1 MAEESF
7 GAGVKN
13 WLVKKGLK
21 AVVAIPPLHRRLN
34 RKLINSYASATKVRP
49 RPFSMAA
56 GYTTWRGLTDR
67 RYSGR
72 HLPEA
77 KDYNATLPPL
87 DSVNALFRKTEDR
100 RATDTSLLFPFFAQW
115 FTDSFLRTKWKKPE
129 EQDFAENESNHE
141 IDLCQIYGVGEEQT
155 RMLRALEG
163 GRLKSQ
169 IVEGEEFPVLL
180 FEETPQGL
188 KPKPEFDGLYTPDNF
203 MRVFA
208 NASDDH
214 KRNAFAVGLEH
225 GNSTIGNTVMNT
237 LFLREHN
244 RIAGVLA
251 KAHPDWDDERL
262 FQTAR
267 NVCIVI
273 LLKIV
278 IGDYIV
284 HIAPAD
290 FPLMV
295 VPGMAEKENWYRT
308 NWIAVEFALLYRW
321 HDLIPATVTFNGETS
336 DSAALRHNNA
346 LVMKLGLEKICRDA
360 SRQLAGK
367 IGLANTAD
375 FLLDM
380 GVKKHSIQMARACA
394 LPPFNDYRRHYG
406 KDPVRSFEA
415 LTGDPVSARKLE
427 DLYGSI
433 DRLEWFVGIFAE
445 GYGKREMMGELLK
458 TMVANDAFTQA
469 LTNPLLAEAVYNA
482 ETFGAEGLEIIES
495 TSRLAEVIQRN
506 TGLQDP
512 MSVGFMIRQ

>member
-1 MAEESF
+1 MAGESF
-7 GAGVKN
+7 GTRAKN

-21 AVVAIPPLHRRLN
+21 AVVAVPPLHRRLN
-34 RKLINSYASATKVRP
+34 RKLINSYASATRIRP

-56 GYTTWRGLTDR
+56 DYTTWRGLTDR

-77 KDYNATLPPL
+77 RSYNAGLPPL
-87 DSVNALFRKTEDR
+87 DQVDALFKKTEDR

-129 EQDFAENESNHE
+129 AQDFAENESNHE

-155 RMLRALEG
+155 RMLRSGEG

-169 IVEGEEFPVLL
+169 TLNGEEFPVFL
-180 FEETPQGL
+180 FEETAEGL
-188 KPKPEFDGLYTPDNF
+188 TLKPEFDGLYTPDNF
-203 MRVFA
+203 MRVFHK
-208 NASDDH
+208 ASDSH
-214 KRNAFAVGLEH
+214 KKNAFAVGLEH
-225 GNSTIGNTVMNT
+225 GNSTVGNTVMNT

-251 KAHPDWDDERL
+251 KAHPGWGDERL

-278 IGDYIV
+278 IGDYIK
-284 HIAPAD
+284 HIAPVD

-295 VPGMAEKENWYRT
+295 VPGMAEKEHWYRT

-321 HDLIPATVTFNGETS
+321 HDLIPATVTFNGETG
-336 DSAALRHNNA
+336 DAATLRHNNA
-346 LVMKLGLEKICRDA
+346 LVMDLGVEKVCRDA

-367 IGLANTAD
+367 IGLQNTPD
-375 FLLDM
+375 FLLAM
-380 GVKKHSIQMARACA
+380 GVKKHSVQMARACA
-394 LPPFNDYRRHYG
+394 LAPFNDYRRHYG
-406 KDPVRSFEA
+406 KEPVRSFEA
-415 LTGDPVSARKLE
+415 LTGDPALARKLE
-427 DLYGSI
+427 ALYGSI

-445 GYGKREMMGELLK
+445 AYGESDMMGELLK
-458 TMVANDAFTQA
+458 IMVANDAFTQA
-469 LTNPLLAEAVYNA
+469 LTNPLLAVAVYNA
-482 ETFGAEGLEIIES
+482 DTFGAEGLEIIEKTS
-495 TSRLAEVIQRN
+495 TLAQVVARN
-506 TGLQDP
+506 TALQDEAG
-512 MSVGFMIRQ
+512 VGFKIRG